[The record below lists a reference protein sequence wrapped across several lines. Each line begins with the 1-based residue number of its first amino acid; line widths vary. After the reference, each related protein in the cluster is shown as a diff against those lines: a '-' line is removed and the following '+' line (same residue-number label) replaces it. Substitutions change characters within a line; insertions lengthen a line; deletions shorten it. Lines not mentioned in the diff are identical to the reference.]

1 MTKQTLFLRKLL
13 DLREGSQSKAEI
25 VENVK
30 DDTEFS
36 SARVWA
42 LVSAIVLASVGLN
55 MNSIPVIIGAMLIS
69 PLMGP
74 IVSIGLALATEDWGL
89 MRRSAK
95 NLLTQTV
102 ISIVISSIYF
112 SLTPIT
118 NAQSELLARIQP
130 TLFDVLIAIFG
141 GLAGFIGIS
150 RARQNNIVPGVA
162 IATAL
167 MPPLC
172 TVGYGI
178 GTWQPKFIIGAFY
191 LFLINS
197 IFICLASLVVAR
209 YMQLPRKEYMDV
221 VKKKRVHRI
230 IMVVIIAIVVPAVY
244 QAVVVVKH
252 NNFILNADK
261 YVRTVFEENGYVV
274 IYKNI
279 EYNQKEKSIE
289 LAFLSQRVSDDDQEK
304 FKNQLADFG
313 LAGTDLIIRQNK
325 FALTED
331 EWRRLVETAEDDKEH
346 MKLLEEQ
353 LANRSASLVAPE
365 QLKQELQALEGR
377 VSDVA
382 VGSVSRNRDGKDEQF
397 LTVLV
402 YVSKNE
408 DDEQELERDRLTSWL
423 KQRLNADTAEVLF
436 IEKNQEAPLEQTEE

>member
-1 MTKQTLFLRKLL
+1 MEKNSTFLRKLL
-13 DLREGSQSKAEI
+13 DLREGAQSKKEI
-25 VENVK
+25 IENVK

-36 SARVWA
+36 SARVWT
-42 LVSAIVLASVGLN
+42 LVCAIGLASVGLN

-74 IVSIGLALATEDWGL
+74 IVSVGLALATEDWGL

-95 NLLTQTV
+95 NLFTQTV
-102 ISIVISSIYF
+102 ISIVISALYF

-197 IFICLASLVVAR
+197 IFICLSSLIVAR
-209 YMQLPRKEYMDV
+209 YMRLPKREYMDE
-221 VKKKRVHRI
+221 VKRKRVHRI
-230 IMVVIIAIVVPAVY
+230 IMIVIIAIVVPAVY
-244 QAVVVVKH
+244 QAFVVVQH
-252 NNFILNADK
+252 NNFTLNADK
-261 YVRTVFEENGYVV
+261 YIRTVFEENGYVV
-274 IYKNI
+274 IYKNV
-279 EYNQKEKSIE
+279 EYSQKEKSIE
-289 LAFLSQRVSDDDQEK
+289 LAFLSQRVSDEDQEK

-313 LAGTDLIIRQNK
+313 LKGTDLIIR
-325 FALTED
+325 
-331 EWRRLVETAEDDKEH
+331 
-346 MKLLEEQ
+346 
-353 LANRSASLVAPE
+353 
-365 QLKQELQALEGR
+365 
-377 VSDVA
+377 
-382 VGSVSRNRDGKDEQF
+382 
-397 LTVLV
+397 
-402 YVSKNE
+402 
-408 DDEQELERDRLTSWL
+408 
-423 KQRLNADTAEVLF
+423 
-436 IEKNQEAPLEQTEE
+436 